1 MYTEKNLKRRIDSV
15 YKIFALRLSLENK
28 DSDVTWEGYQKYIER
43 LYVWFLGYGNEEIY
57 SSLLGLKKAYKETSL
72 DTVKSVVF
80 HIIHILEE
88 GG

>member
-1 MYTEKNLKRRIDSV
+1 MYTEKNVKRRIDSV
-15 YKIFALRLSLENK
+15 YKIFALRLSLESGN
-28 DSDVTWEGYQKYIER
+28 SDVTWAGYKKYIER

-57 SSLLGLKKAYKETSL
+57 NSLLGLKKAYKETSL

>member
-1 MYTEKNLKRRIDSV
+1 MNIDKNLKRRIDSV

-28 DSDVTWEGYQKYIER
+28 DNDVTWAGYKKYIER

-72 DTVKSVVF
+72 DTVKAVVF
-80 HIIHILEE
+80 HIIHILEK